1 MFDILILFKFT
12 ISAISANQPRK
23 KMIQL
28 NKINNSLGFTV
39 VVRFHKDFTEDF
51 SEDFNED
58 FIEDFA
64 FITEKLAL

>member
-1 MFDILILFKFT
+1 
-12 ISAISANQPRK
+12 
-23 KMIQL
+23 MIQL

-58 FIEDFA
+58 FIEDFV
-64 FITEKLAL
+64 FITEKISIVIANN